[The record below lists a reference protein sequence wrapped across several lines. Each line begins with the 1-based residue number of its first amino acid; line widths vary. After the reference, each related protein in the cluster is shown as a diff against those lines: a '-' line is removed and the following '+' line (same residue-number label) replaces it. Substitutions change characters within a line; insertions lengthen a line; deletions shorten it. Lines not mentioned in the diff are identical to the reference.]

1 MNIALRTC
9 TNLPNILTHR
19 SPTRTLNARA
29 VRSQHFVGNE
39 TEPSSSAFAI
49 SALFLRRNSFKI
61 LAVSAVVLVPCLW
74 HRRIAAGDLASHMYN
89 AWLAQLI
96 ERGQVTGL
104 WLEARW
110 NNVLFDLLV
119 SGLGKFFSLQV
130 TEKIGVSLCVLV
142 FFWGAFALV
151 SAASKRAPWFLVPL
165 FAMIAYGYTFH
176 MGFFNYYLSL
186 GLAFF
191 GIAIFWRGKKWERL
205 IPMVIAPL
213 ILLAHPLGLAW
224 MAGAIVYIAIAET
237 IPMQYQPWLLLIAG
251 IALALIHFDFWRH
264 YEIMVQPNA
273 FYFFNGADQLLL
285 FGPRYDIPRIALI
298 CFAVAALAVDIYART
313 LDRADLKKYAIPA
326 QLYVLLILAA
336 RLLPDAIRFRPGNSA
351 LIALLTE
358 RLTSVTVVVFCCVL
372 GAMRPRWWYSIGF
385 TAIAAVFFAFVYQDT
400 KIVNQMEDKAA
411 QLERTLPRNSRVLAT
426 IKPPQPGSR
435 ISIQHIADRACIAY
449 CFSYGN
455 YEPSS
460 EFRVRASQGNPYVMS
475 DYDQVVDM
483 EDGTYEVQP
492 EDLPAYQLY
501 QCSPSGTE
509 LCIRSLEAGE
519 QNDRLGVHPDD

>member
-1 MNIALRTC
+1 M
-9 TNLPNILTHR
+9 R
-19 SPTRTLNARA
+19 SNY
-29 VRSQHFVGNE
+29 FKI
-39 TEPSSSAFAI
+39 FAI
-49 SALFLRRNSFKI
+49 SAL
-61 LAVSAVVLVPCLW
+61 VLIPCLW

-104 WLEARW
+104 WLDTRW

-119 SGLGKFFSLQV
+119 SGLAKLFSLQV
-130 TEKIGVSLCVLV
+130 TEKIAVSVCVLI

-165 FAMIAYGYTFH
+165 VAMVAYGYTFH

-205 IPMVIAPL
+205 IPLALAPL

-224 MAGAIVYIAIAET
+224 MAGAITYIAIAEA
-237 IPMQYQPWLLLIAG
+237 IPARHQLWLLLLAAA
-251 IALALIHFDFWRH
+251 ALVLIHFDFWRH
-264 YEIMVQPNA
+264 YEIMAQA
-273 FYFFNGADQLLL
+273 KQFYFFNGADQLLL
-285 FGPRYDIPRIALI
+285 FGPRYDIPRISLI
-298 CFAVAALAVDIYART
+298 CFAVAALAVDIYAKFR
-313 LDRADLKKYAIPA
+313 DRGNFAKYAIPA
-326 QLYVLLILAA
+326 ELYVLLILAA
-336 RLLPDAIRFRPGNSA
+336 WLLPDAIRFRPGNSA
-351 LIALLTE
+351 VLALLTE
-358 RLTSVTVVVFCCVL
+358 RLTSVSAVVFCCVL
-372 GAMRPRWWYSIGF
+372 AVMRPRWWHLVGF
-385 TAIAAVFFAFVYQDT
+385 TVIAAVFFAFVYQDT
-400 KIVNQMEDKAA
+400 KIVNQMEERAA
-411 QLERTLPRNSRVLAT
+411 QLERTLPRDSRVLAT

-435 ISIQHIADRACIAY
+435 VSIQHIADRACIGY

-460 EFRVRASQGNPYVMS
+460 EFRVRALPGNPYVMS
-475 DYDQVVDM
+475 DYDLVVDM

-501 QCSPSGTE
+501 QCSDERNRTVHSPARSRRRKRSPGSSSGRVRVLPSV
-509 LCIRSLEAGE
+509 RSPNKGC
-519 QNDRLGVHPDD
+519 